1 MKKII
6 FFLVLL
12 SSLACKAEYISLL
25 SFEPQYL
32 YVFDKQ
38 SGEWWGPDVAE
49 DIMTMVN
56 IHDYEGARYIA
67 IKFGDGDFTKYYIH
81 YKSKPLEESKN
92 QKTFIY
98 NCVGEDN
105 LKYIIKATLYEY
117 QDDIKF
123 SLMIPNNLELV
134 IMMSVVDYSEDKSR
148 FAK

>member
-25 SFEPQYL
+25 SFEPHYF

-38 SGEWWGPDVAE
+38 SGEWWGPEVTE
-49 DIMTMVN
+49 EIITMVN
-56 IHDYEGARYIA
+56 IHDYEGAKYIA

-123 SLMIPNNLELV
+123 SLMQSNNFEII